1 MWHRGS
7 LGFGGRLLLFW
18 FCLYRSGEN
27 FIFFVVKKLRWSK
40 HLNLLH
46 PVRPSVILSLHP
58 LTWPRRPQLPWFPEP
73 DGPPASWIS
82 PAPVRGSPCP
92 RQPLTPAS
100 QPARPV
106 SHGHGA
112 LHMRLCGPGSS
123 VPHRSPLSL
132 KRETLQRGEEERV
145 PGELTLRVARQPR
158 PTPTEREKLLN
169 WAGRGGL

>member
-1 MWHRGS
+1 MYKELSAKKGQVTHVPIKCLVSSPVCQVLHKYQGNVKERHAV
-7 LGFGGRLLLFW
+7 FVCGGRLLLFW

-82 PAPVRGSPCP
+82 PAPVRGSP
-92 RQPLTPAS
+92 
-100 QPARPV
+100 
-106 SHGHGA
+106 SHPPPSRHD
-112 LHMRLCGPGSS
+112 LFLMD
-123 VPHRSPLSL
+123 
-132 KRETLQRGEEERV
+132 
-145 PGELTLRVARQPR
+145 
-158 PTPTEREKLLN
+158 TEPCT
-169 WAGRGGL
+169 